1 VPERPKV
8 WHHAQRS
15 RTEQVWRQI
24 SWRRPEGPDS
34 VIVSDWGQRA
44 KYKKWELYC
53 WPHSNFYE
61 KSHKYLF
68 LPIYLGGSG
77 NLVQD
82 VNSFFATKY
91 DTVYTMINL
100 LERTSGVYKR
110 YPEKFLEN
118 V

>member
-1 VPERPKV
+1 LG
-8 WHHAQRS
+8 
-15 RTEQVWRQI
+15 
-24 SWRRPEGPDS
+24 PEGK
-34 VIVSDWGQRA
+34 IQEMGT
-44 KYKKWELYC
+44 LLL
-53 WPHSNFYE
+53 PHSNFYE

-100 LERTSGVYKR
+100 LERTSGVCKR
-110 YPEKFLEN
+110 YPEKCLEN